1 MLLLNLSNSKMGDVY
16 VFLQY
21 FHVNEKTVDN
31 LSHLVLISLTKIT
44 EKIIKCFFMTSTIE
58 DKMRNAH

>member
-44 EKIIKCFFMTSTIE
+44 EKIIKCFFMTIE